1 MKVKT
6 SHFVATVIVVC
17 LFLLLGWVP
26 PIVVAKLFDVPI
38 DSAIIC
44 CLYSGG
50 IVVVVIRAAY
60 ATLQKSG
67 EQDHAEARDA
77 NG

>member
-17 LFLLLGWVP
+17 LLLLLGWVP

-44 CLYSGG
+44 CLYSGA
-50 IVVVVIRAAY
+50 IIVVVIRAAY
-60 ATLQKSG
+60 ASLQKSG
-67 EQDHAEARDA
+67 EKDHGQARDA
-77 NG
+77 DG